1 MLKKAVDYGYHLL
14 KKPITVNEGILITEI
29 YIDPYWKKHEDEGIS
44 EELIIELVKLL
55 DGKRSELGKRYDN
68 WVYFAEEP
76 IFYDDKAY
84 CLVWCLEDKKNY
96 LEVID
101 CYRES
106 NYEKPQKRIKYESK
120 QKK

>member
-1 MLKKAVDYGYHLL
+1 MLKKEVDYSYHLL
-14 KKPITVNEGILITEI
+14 KKLITVNGISIKEI
-29 YIDPYWKKHEDEGIS
+29 YIDPYWKKHQKEGIS

-55 DGKRSELGKRYDN
+55 DGKRSEIGKRYDN

-76 IFYDDKAY
+76 LFYSKKAY
-84 CLVWCLEDKKNY
+84 CLVWCLEDKQNY

-106 NYEKPQKRIKYESK
+106 NYEKKN
-120 QKK
+120 